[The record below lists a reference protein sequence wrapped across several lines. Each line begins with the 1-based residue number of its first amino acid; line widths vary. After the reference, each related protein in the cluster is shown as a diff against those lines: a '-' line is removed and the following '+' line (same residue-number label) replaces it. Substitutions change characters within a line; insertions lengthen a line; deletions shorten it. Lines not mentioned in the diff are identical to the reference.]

1 MSVPYTFAS
10 ATQAL
15 PLSELDDN
23 FTYLN
28 NQSGANTPYTPAGT
42 GAVATTVQA
51 KLRQYVSVFDFMTAA
66 QVADVQSG
74 AQTLDVSGAI
84 AAAMTYVRSLVTGN
98 AGTIYFPAGV
108 YKISSVITLAG
119 SKINFVGAGMENTV
133 LVFSSTAYMTYSGD
147 MSWTRITDMTMS
159 GSYGS
164 GSQLINFAQC
174 YQSNFMRVRFASAQT
189 LVTIAASE
197 GYTHFTDC
205 YFEYAGSVN
214 GTWNGTCMVLS
225 NTDEIVFD
233 NCAIQTS
240 AVGIQYNITSSKGI
254 SAIKIEKM
262 HNESCAKPIVINNIT
277 ATAPVYMGRISIQ
290 DSWAYMSSGGT
301 FFTSSGLEAYFN
313 NVQIYT
319 PNKTDVIFDL
329 KTYNSTGTASST
341 WYLRQDMPFGFD
353 AYACVKLD
361 NLVLGAANAPKC
373 MTCDEYFIAN
383 TSGAFTTTGAVTA
396 TYTSPS
402 TCLFSVSAGQTGSQ
416 QARIVPSYT
425 NTTKTPNGKIVVVAF
440 DYRFVTGAQDVTFYS
455 PANDMGVL
463 GGSQSTISAGLSGD
477 SSFTLVHTNTSWTS
491 AYVTCRYMLTG
502 DANNYGFFY
511 ALMPTSGASTIATS
525 FNIRNF
531 RIMAVDRYPIG
542 VIDVQ

>member
-23 FTYLN
+23 FTYLD

-214 GTWNGTCMVLS
+214 GTWNGTCLVLN
-225 NTDEIVFD
+225 NTHELIID
-233 NCAIQTS
+233 NCPVQTS
-240 AVGIQYNITSSKGI
+240 AVGIQYNITNIGL
-254 SAIKIEKM
+254 SAIKISKLHCEA
-262 HNESCAKPIVINNIT
+262 CAKPIVISNQSGN
-277 ATAPVYMGRISIQ
+277 APSYVGRMSIQ
-290 DSWAYMSSGGT
+290 DSWVSMQAGGV
-301 FFTSSGLEAYFN
+301 FFTSTGLETYFN
-313 NVQIYT
+313 NIQIFT
-319 PNKTDVIFDL
+319 QSGTDVVLDL
-329 KTYNSTGTASST
+329 KTYDSVGAVTSTQ
-341 WYLRQDMPFGFD
+341 YLRKDLPFGFD
-353 AYACVKLD
+353 ASAYVKLD
-361 NLVLGAANAPKC
+361 NLIISAANAPKS
-373 MTCDEYFIAN
+373 MVTDSY
-383 TSGAFTTTGAVTA
+383 FTTSSTNDFTVTGAVTKTYQAPSGCQFIGGA
-396 TYTSPS
+396 T
-402 TCLFSVSAGQTGSQ
+402 G
-416 QARIVPSYT
+416 QARIVPSFP
-425 NTTKTPNGKIVVVAF
+425 NTSKTPYGKIVVVAF
-440 DYRFVTGAQDVTFYS
+440 DYQYVSGVDVDFYS
-455 PANDMGVL
+455 PAADMGIL
-463 GGSQSTISAGLSGD
+463 GGSQSTLKIGVSG
-477 SSFTLVHTNTSWTS
+477 SQSFTLVHTNTSWVS
-491 AYVTCRYMLTG
+491 AYITCRYLL
-502 DANNYGFFY
+502 ANDPNVYGFFY
-511 ALMPTSGASTIATS
+511 APTVPTGTT

-531 RIMAVDRYPIG
+531 RIIAVDRYPIG